1 MDRDSC
7 LGRGAAERRK
17 LIKQLDHLII
27 ESVYEKEA
35 A

>member
-1 MDRDSC
+1 VFWAVKRQN
-7 LGRGAAERRK
+7 ARK
-17 LIKQLDHLII
+17 LVKQLDHLII